1 MNLNMRQYGRAFLA
15 SATALAFALPRP
27 VFAGAVFETQNN
39 ATDEAKVFVFG
50 TPVNEG
56 EIQTSNIGSAG
67 SCVDGRFALRAGTVN
82 VRAGGYVRV
91 NGKETGNIEG
101 TGNWL
106 GANSGI
112 ATLNIDG
119 GTFWIDDSGASNS
132 GRGMLRVAVNGGAN
146 TARLNLAVI
155 IRNVYLNMA

>member
-1 MNLNMRQYGRAFLA
+1 MNWSMRQYGRVFLA

-50 TPVNEG
+50 APVDEG
-56 EIQTSNIGSAG
+56 EIQTANLGSAE
-67 SCVDGRFALRAGTVN
+67 SCADGRFALRAGTVN
-82 VRAGGYVRV
+82 VKAGGYVRV
-91 NGKETGNIEG
+91 NGKETGDIEA

-106 GANSGI
+106 GANAGV

-119 GTFWIDDSGASNS
+119 GTFWMDVSDASNT
-132 GRGMLRVAVNGGAN
+132 GAVSKR
-146 TARLNLAVI
+146 TRCM
-155 IRNVYLNMA
+155 R